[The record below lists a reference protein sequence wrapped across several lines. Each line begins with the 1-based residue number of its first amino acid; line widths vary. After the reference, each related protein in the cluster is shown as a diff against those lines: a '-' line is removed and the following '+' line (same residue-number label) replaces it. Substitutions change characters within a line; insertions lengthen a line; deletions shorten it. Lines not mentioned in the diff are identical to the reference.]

1 MLSNGGEWLSGGV
14 NGYCSSGESKPGRS
28 DRKMSELAMRGGRA
42 VYSGTWPK
50 WPVCDQREVERMVKV
65 VRSGQWSWNGLQ
77 ETEFRQ
83 GFAKFLGAKHGLC
96 VTNGTHALQLA
107 LEALD
112 VGA

>member
-1 MLSNGGEWLSGGV
+1 MAAHARQRVLYLRRNQTWE
-14 NGYCSSGESKPGRS
+14 ERS
-28 DRKMSELAMRGGRA
+28 KMSELAIRGGKA

-65 VRSGQWSWNGLQ
+65 VRSGQWSWNGPQ

-107 LEALD
+107 L
-112 VGA
+112 